1 MTATTLT
8 ETATPSSGNA
18 PLAVTFTYKE
28 TNTGIN
34 AISLVSVTGSICG
47 AATYASGDGNSNGM
61 LDPGETWVFT
71 CTHTFIV
78 PGSFTDNAT
87 ATGIFTAT
95 KEPAP
100 KEIASATVG
109 VKPERGTLK
118 ICKVAGPG
126 VPVNTLFTFNAG
138 GTTVS
143 IPAGPAP
150 GGYCKVVASYVV
162 GSKVGVME
170 TVPSGV
176 HVAQIAVGPPDR
188 IVGAPNLGAGTV
200 LVAIGKGVTE
210 VTFTNA
216 RTGFIEICKQ
226 ARGPG
231 VTGSSQ
237 FSFAGQTQTVPVG
250 SCGPATEVPVGTLT
264 ITETFQAGTA
274 LVACATL
281 PAADLVSCDLPSQS
295 AKVKVKP
302 GDVSTQT
309 VVTFT
314 NRHTG

>member
-118 ICKVAGPG
+118 ICKVAGPVFPSTPCSRSTPTVRPSAFLPG
-126 VPVNTLFTFNAG
+126 RAQAATARSSLLTLSVPRWV
-138 GTTVS
+138 
-143 IPAGPAP
+143 
-150 GGYCKVVASYVV
+150 
-162 GSKVGVME
+162 
-170 TVPSGV
+170 
-176 HVAQIAVGPPDR
+176 
-188 IVGAPNLGAGTV
+188 
-200 LVAIGKGVTE
+200 
-210 VTFTNA
+210 
-216 RTGFIEICKQ
+216 
-226 ARGPG
+226 
-231 VTGSSQ
+231 
-237 FSFAGQTQTVPVG
+237 
-250 SCGPATEVPVGTLT
+250 
-264 ITETFQAGTA
+264 
-274 LVACATL
+274 
-281 PAADLVSCDLPSQS
+281 
-295 AKVKVKP
+295 
-302 GDVSTQT
+302 
-309 VVTFT
+309 
-314 NRHTG
+314 